1 MLLSCW
7 KLSIYNQIML
17 LLYGKPHFTPD
28 CLPRPNKV
36 SAYLSD
42 LVSYCACHRSLVS
55 FCSFLPKALYT
66 SFPSDVKVLRS
77 LYDWLF
83 LIIWDSVSNCWFL
96 GEVFP
101 DHPIE
106 CAFSAATVTL
116 FSFILFIVLY
126 IIFHLFIICLC
137 HWKNQSTK
145 NQDLGS
151 LVYCRA

>member
-1 MLLSCW
+1 
-7 KLSIYNQIML
+7 ML

-28 CLPRPNKV
+28 SLPRPNKV

-42 LVSYCACHRSLVS
+42 LVSYCACHSSLV

-66 SFPSDVKVLRS
+66 SFSSDEKVLCPDHCMTGFFSSFGLSQQLLIPQRS
-77 LYDWLF
+77 L
-83 LIIWDSVSNCWFL
+83 
-96 GEVFP
+96 P
-101 DHPIE
+101 DHPIY
-106 CAFSAATVTL
+106 CVTPAATVTL

-126 IIFHLFIICLC
+126 IIFHLFITCLC

-151 LVYCRA
+151 LVYCKA